1 MATCGSSIILSN
13 ALCIGTLNESF
24 TLSLNEFDKKLEFI
38 IYSYY
43 FAN

>member
-1 MATCGSSIILSN
+1 MATCGSSIILSK
-13 ALCIGTLNESF
+13 ALCIGTPNESF